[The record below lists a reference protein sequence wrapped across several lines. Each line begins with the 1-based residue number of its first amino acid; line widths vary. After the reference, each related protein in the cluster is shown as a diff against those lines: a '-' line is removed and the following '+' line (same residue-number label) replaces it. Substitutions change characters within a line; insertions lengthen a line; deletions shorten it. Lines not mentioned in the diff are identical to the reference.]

1 MKYQNTVII
10 KNGKEC
16 LIRNACKEDA
26 DAVLKQYIQTHSE
39 TDFLAAYGDENFPT
53 NRQEAMFLQ
62 DKEESEYNVEL
73 IAVVDSKIVGC
84 AGNTMISS
92 RVKMRHRAEFGVSV
106 MKDYWILGLE
116 KNC

>member
-53 NRQEAMFLQ
+53 NRQEAMFL
-62 DKEESEYNVEL
+62 
-73 IAVVDSKIVGC
+73 
-84 AGNTMISS
+84 
-92 RVKMRHRAEFGVSV
+92 
-106 MKDYWILGLE
+106 
-116 KNC
+116 